1 MAMVFNHDLPR
12 RGYKK
17 NESVGYVTFNALRSN
32 RKMGGDERKNFV
44 KVRKEGEEEFKK
56 VIKVDDGD
64 RFTVRIYFH
73 NNADPSLGK
82 KGVAFDTRIHYTAGV
97 FCCFEDEW
105 VDYLENTEGD
115 CDGLMGYIEWANI
128 DNTRVQD
135 FCVIDKPRGITYDN
149 IMGSA
154 RITTKYGTW
163 PFPDYG
169 GMIGIDRMD
178 GEIPPG
184 EFGYV
189 EMDFKVRKDRN

>member
-1 MAMVFNHDLPR
+1 MVFNHDLPR

-64 RFTVRIYFH
+64 RFTIRIYFH
-73 NNADPSLGK
+73 NNADPSLGE
-82 KGVAFDTRIHYTAGV
+82 KGVARDTKITFTSGNFYSP
-97 FCCFEDEW
+97 EDEW
-105 VDYLENTEGD
+105 VDYVEKNEGGY
-115 CDGLMGYIEWANI
+115 DGFMGRI
-128 DNTRVQD
+128 DSSNSDPERVQD
-135 FCVIDKPRGITYDN
+135 FCVINYPREGRRSEYIK
-149 IMGSA
+149 GSS

-163 PFPDYG
+163 PFPESG
-169 GMIGIDRMD
+169 GLIRIGQLD
-178 GEIPPG
+178 GVIPPG

-189 EMDFKVRKDRN
+189 ERDYVVTKVPR

>member
-1 MAMVFNHDLPR
+1 MVFNHDLPR

-17 NESVGYVTFNALRSN
+17 NESVNYVIFNALRSN

-64 RFTVRIYFH
+64 RFTIRFYFH
-73 NNADPSLGK
+73 NNADPSLGE
-82 KGVAFDTRIHYTAGV
+82 KGVARDTRIHYTSGV
-97 FCCFEDEW
+97 FCCYEDEW

-115 CDGLMGYIEWANI
+115 CVGVMGYIEWANI

-135 FCVIDKPRGITYDN
+135 FCVIDKPEYRTYDY
-149 IMGSA
+149 IKGSA
-154 RITTKYGTW
+154 RITTRYGTQ

-169 GMIGIDRMD
+169 GEIGIGQLD
-178 GEIPPG
+178 GVVPPG
-184 EFGYV
+184 EFGYI
-189 EMDFKVRKDRN
+189 EMDFEVRKYRN

>member
-12 RGYKK
+12 LGYKK
-17 NESVGYVTFNALRSN
+17 GAFVSYPVFNALRSN

-56 VIKVDDGD
+56 AIKVDEGD
-64 RFTVRIYFH
+64 RFTIRIYFH
-73 NNADPSLGK
+73 NNADPSLGE
-82 KGVAFDTRIHYTAGV
+82 KGVARHAKTHWTGGT

-105 VDYLENTEGD
+105 VDYLENSEGD
-115 CDGLMGYIEWANI
+115 CDGFMGYIEWSNS
-128 DNTRVQD
+128 DQESVRD
-135 FCVIDKPRGITYDN
+135 FCVIDKPSGITSKY
-149 IMGSA
+149 IKGSA

-163 PFPDYG
+163 PFPDDG
-169 GMIGIDRMD
+169 GMLGIDGPD

-189 EMDFKVRKDRN
+189 DLDYVVRKIEN

>member
-12 RGYKK
+12 MGYKK
-17 NESVGYVTFNALRSN
+17 GAFVSYPVFNALRNN
-32 RKMGGDERKNFV
+32 RRMGGDERKNFV

-64 RFTVRIYFH
+64 RFTIRIYFH
-73 NNADPSLGK
+73 NNADPSLGE
-82 KGVAFDTRIHYTAGV
+82 KGVARDTRIHYTAGV

-135 FCVIDKPRGITYDN
+135 FCVIDKPEYRTYDY
-149 IMGSA
+149 IKGSA
-154 RITTKYGTW
+154 RITTRYGTQ

-169 GMIGIDRMD
+169 GLIGIDRMD
-178 GEIPPG
+178 GVIPPG

-189 EMDFKVRKDRN
+189 EMDFEVRKYRN

>member
-56 VIKVDDGD
+56 VIKVDVGD
-64 RFTVRIYFH
+64 KFTVRIYFH
-73 NNADPSLGK
+73 NNADPSLGE
-82 KGVAFDTRIHYTAGV
+82 KGVARDTRIHYTAGV

-115 CDGLMGYIEWANI
+115 CDGFMGYIEWANI

-135 FCVIDKPRGITYDN
+135 FCVIDKPEYRTYDY
-149 IMGSA
+149 IKGSA
-154 RITTKYGTW
+154 RITTRYGTQ

-169 GMIGIDRMD
+169 GKIGIGQLD
-178 GEIPPG
+178 GVVPPG

-189 EMDFKVRKDRN
+189 EMDFEVRKYRN

>member
-1 MAMVFNHDLPR
+1 MVFNHDLPR

-17 NESVGYVTFNALRSN
+17 NESVNYVVFNALRSN

-64 RFTVRIYFH
+64 RFTIRIYFH

-82 KGVAFDTRIHYTAGV
+82 KGVARDTRIHYTSGV

-105 VDYLENTEGD
+105 VDYIEKNGGRY
-115 CDGLMGYIEWANI
+115 DGIMWRIECSNSDPEKVW
-128 DNTRVQD
+128 D
-135 FCVIDKPRGITYDN
+135 FCVINYPTDDRSFKYIE
-149 IMGSA
+149 GSS

-163 PFPDYG
+163 PFPDDG
-169 GMIGIDRMD
+169 EMIGIGKLD

-189 EMDFKVRKDRN
+189 ELDYVVV